1 MCDKLIALK
10 HFVELPS
17 YFTSFKIGIKILI
30 KVNPGRGTF
39 IISFKMQQCLGI
51 ENSINEH
58 YRLLATPRL
67 TDNVNLI
74 M

>member
-1 MCDKLIALK
+1 MCHKLIALK

-39 IISFKMQQCLGI
+39 IISFKMQQCLSI

-58 YRLLATPRL
+58 RLLATPRL